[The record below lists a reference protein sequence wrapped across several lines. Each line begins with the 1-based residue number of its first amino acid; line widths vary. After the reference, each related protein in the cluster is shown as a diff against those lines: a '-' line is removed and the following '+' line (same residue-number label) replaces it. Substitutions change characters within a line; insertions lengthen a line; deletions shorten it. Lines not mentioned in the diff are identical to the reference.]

1 MGERGSR
8 SRFGFDLGDDVLD
21 CHVKNFACVEL
32 PERFRKLGL
41 LVLQHPERVAN
52 DLAFVGIKARGD
64 AITNN
69 AREFFRKLN
78 GDLSHRGII
87 PPLAPER
94 QSHHLQSMALS
105 HPLHTARLRLE
116 PVTGALTL
124 AAGKGKAALEQAL
137 GAAVD
142 AGWRGEHVFG
152 RARVALDDHP
162 RHALVIHAADRKLIG
177 EVRFE
182 PLRPNQGVGGDGFE
196 IGYAIVPAYR
206 RQGYAVEAT
215 RAVIRALEDEGA
227 SHIIAGCDMK
237 NLASVR
243 TLRRLGFT
251 LDGSIA
257 RANAFWWVRRAPV

>member
-1 MGERGSR
+1 
-8 SRFGFDLGDDVLD
+8 
-21 CHVKNFACVEL
+21 
-32 PERFRKLGL
+32 
-41 LVLQHPERVAN
+41 
-52 DLAFVGIKARGD
+52 
-64 AITNN
+64 
-69 AREFFRKLN
+69 
-78 GDLSHRGII
+78 
-87 PPLAPER
+87 
-94 QSHHLQSMALS
+94 MALS
-105 HPLHTARLRLE
+105 HPLRTARLRLE

-137 GAAVD
+137 GAEVD

-162 RHALVIHAADRKLIG
+162 RHALVIHEADRKLIG

-182 PLRPNQGVGGDGFE
+182 PLRHGDGFE
-196 IGYAIVPAYR
+196 VGYAIVPAYR

-215 RAVIRALEDEGA
+215 RAVIRALEAEGA

-237 NLASVR
+237 NVASVR

>member
-1 MGERGSR
+1 
-8 SRFGFDLGDDVLD
+8 
-21 CHVKNFACVEL
+21 
-32 PERFRKLGL
+32 
-41 LVLQHPERVAN
+41 
-52 DLAFVGIKARGD
+52 
-64 AITNN
+64 
-69 AREFFRKLN
+69 
-78 GDLSHRGII
+78 
-87 PPLAPER
+87 
-94 QSHHLQSMALS
+94 MALS
-105 HPLHTARLRLE
+105 HTLRTARLRLE

-137 GAAVD
+137 GAEVD
-142 AGWRGEHVFG
+142 AGWRGDHIFHRNRLAV
-152 RARVALDDHP
+152 DDRP
-162 RHALVIHAADRKLIG
+162 RHALVIHEADRRLIG

-182 PLRPNQGVGGDGFE
+182 ALRHGEGFE

-215 RAVIRALEDEGA
+215 RAVIRALEDHGA

-237 NLASVR
+237 NVASVR